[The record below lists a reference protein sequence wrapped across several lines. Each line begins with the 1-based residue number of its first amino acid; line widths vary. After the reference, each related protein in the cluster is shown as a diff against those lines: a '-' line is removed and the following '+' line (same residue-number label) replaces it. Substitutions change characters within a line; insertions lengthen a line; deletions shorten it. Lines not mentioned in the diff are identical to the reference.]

1 MASPRRALVLVAFVL
16 ATACRPSS
24 ESALGR
30 PTVIA
35 AGVEMYRTADDTLVA
50 GAGPI
55 AVTLLKLDPQAV
67 TLQSALSNRDV
78 MHADTVEN
86 IARSV
91 GAIAAVNGGY
101 FNRDNGEPI
110 GLLKVGGELVSDTGA
125 PRGAVAITQAPDGRT
140 RLVFDQ
146 LAARVSLSFT
156 AGDGARIL
164 PIDGVDTTR
173 ARGKLMLYTP
183 KYHPDTDTAPTGT
196 EWVLDGSP
204 LRVVDVRM
212 NFGHTRIPEHG
223 AVLSFGG
230 TDLPEDL
237 AALVEG
243 VAVTFDVRWSSA
255 RGVPSDRLDA
265 ATDIVAGAGLLRTD
279 GNLVQDWS
287 SEMLS
292 VADFTAAR
300 HPRTVIG
307 VDRGGFIW
315 LVVVDGR
322 QPGYSIGMT
331 FADLQRLADRLHL
344 TDALNLDG
352 GGSTTMVVNG
362 QGVNH
367 VSDAGGPR
375 AVSDALVVLPRR

>member
-1 MASPRRALVLVAFVL
+1 MPSPLRTLVLLALVL

-24 ESALGR
+24 NAALGR

-35 AGVEMYRTADDTLVA
+35 PGVEMYRTADDTLVA

-55 AVTLLKLDPQAV
+55 AVTLLKLDPAAV
-67 TLQSALSNRDV
+67 TVQSALSNREV

-91 GAIAAVNGGY
+91 GAIAAINGGY

-110 GLLKVGGELVSDTGA
+110 GLLKIGGELVSDTGA
-125 PRGAVAITQAPDGRT
+125 PRGAVAITRPPDGRT

-156 AGDGARIL
+156 ADRRPRTIL
-164 PIDGVDTTR
+164 VDGVDTTR

-183 KYHPDTDTAPTGT
+183 KYHADTDTAPTGT

-212 NFGHTRIPEHG
+212 NFGHTTIPERG

-237 AALVEG
+237 ALLVEG

-255 RGVPSDRLDA
+255 RGVPADMLEA

-279 GNLVQDWS
+279 GNVVHDWS

-315 LVVVDGR
+315 LIAVDGR

-331 FADLQRLADRLHL
+331 FADLQRLADRLQL
-344 TDALNLDG
+344 ADALNLDG
-352 GGSTTMVVNG
+352 GGSTTMVVRG
-362 QGVNH
+362 RQVNR
-367 VSDAGGPR
+367 VSDAAGPR
-375 AVSDALVVLPRR
+375 AVSDALVVLPR